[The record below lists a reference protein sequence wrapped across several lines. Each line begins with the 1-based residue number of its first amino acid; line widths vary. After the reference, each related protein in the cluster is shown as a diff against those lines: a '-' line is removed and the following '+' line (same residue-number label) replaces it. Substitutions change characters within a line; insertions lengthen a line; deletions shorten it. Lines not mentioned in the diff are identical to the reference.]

1 VDTFRNDGEER
12 LRHRVPV
19 ALTGDSAKRAWL
31 RLGGSLATMTFGAV
45 MALTAQGNLF
55 SLAFGVMIA
64 VLALDGALGVL
75 RNRFLPAV
83 LITKREL
90 CRRGDC
96 RPFFELKAVS
106 LAYRHPYL
114 LRPDLLPELR
124 LLLDWGDAR
133 WQVPLT
139 HENWEVLWER
149 LMGYRAE
156 MPHWSR
162 HPEVLR
168 ALAQSVEVP
177 YYLPPGVETYPIE
190 APTWAKTIPG
200 LIFGGALAAMYY
212 FPATT
217 RFLSNQTVFGL
228 SAAVMF
234 LIDRKLRK
242 VRLEIRPAE
251 PGWLRRR
258 KVERGE
264 TRGGVSEG
272 G

>member
-1 VDTFRNDGEER
+1 VDTFRNGGEER

-19 ALTGDSAKRAWL
+19 ALMGESAKRAWL

-75 RNRFLPAV
+75 RNRFLPGV
-83 LITKREL
+83 LITKHEL

-96 RPFFELKAVS
+96 RPFSNLKAVS
-106 LAYRHPYL
+106 LTYRHPYL
-114 LRPDLLPELR
+114 FRPDLLPELR

-139 HENWEVLWER
+139 HQNWQVLWER
-149 LMGYRAE
+149 LMDYRPE

-177 YYLPPGVETYPIE
+177 YYLPPGVETHPIE
-190 APTWAKTIPG
+190 APMLARTIPG
-200 LIFGGALAAMYY
+200 LILGGALAVIYY
-212 FPATT
+212 FPASIQ
-217 RFLSNQTVFGL
+217 FLSNQVIFAL
-228 SAAVMF
+228 SAAAMF
-234 LIDRKLRK
+234 LVDRKLRK

-258 KVERGE
+258 KAGRGE
-264 TRGGVSEG
+264 AGGGVS
-272 G
+272 

>member
-1 VDTFRNDGEER
+1 MGEPGR
-12 LRHRVPV
+12 RTWLGLGS
-19 ALTGDSAKRAWL
+19 ALLTVG
-31 RLGGSLATMTFGAV
+31 FGIAV
-45 MALTAQGNLF
+45 ALTAQGNLF
-55 SLAFGVMIA
+55 LLVFGVMVV

-96 RPFFELKAVS
+96 RPFSDLKAVN

-114 LRPDLLPELR
+114 FRPDLLPELR
-124 LLLDWGDAR
+124 LQLDWGDAR

-139 HENWEVLWER
+139 HQNWEVLWER
-149 LMGYRAE
+149 LMDYRSE
-156 MPHWSR
+156 MPHWSQ

-177 YYLPPGVETYPIE
+177 YYLPPGVETYPME
-190 APTWAKTIPG
+190 VPLWAKAIPG
-200 LIFGGALAAMYY
+200 LMFAGALAIIYY
-212 FPATT
+212 FPAAVQ
-217 RFLSNQTVFGL
+217 FLPSQVVFAL

-234 LIDRKLRK
+234 LVERKLRK

-258 KVERGE
+258 KAERGE
-264 TRGGVSEG
+264 AGGGVSEG